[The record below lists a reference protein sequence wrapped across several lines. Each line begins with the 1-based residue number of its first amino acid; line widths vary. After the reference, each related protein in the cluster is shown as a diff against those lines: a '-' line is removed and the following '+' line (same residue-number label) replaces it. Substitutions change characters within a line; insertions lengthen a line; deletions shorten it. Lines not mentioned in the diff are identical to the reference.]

1 MACLPMLSFEVE
13 NRVGVAHVV
22 DTLCFLFQCANN
34 EKSEA

>member
-1 MACLPMLSFEVE
+1 MACLPMLFSEVE

-22 DTLCFLFQCANN
+22 DALCFLFQCANY